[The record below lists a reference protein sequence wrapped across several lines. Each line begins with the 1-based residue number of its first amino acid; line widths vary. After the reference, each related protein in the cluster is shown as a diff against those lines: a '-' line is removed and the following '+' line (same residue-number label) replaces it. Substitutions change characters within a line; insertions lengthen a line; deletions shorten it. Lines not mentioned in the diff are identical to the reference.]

1 MTMKKKH
8 IGLRNCFL
16 ALSLMVSLVFPS
28 CLKEGDGSSIL
39 LNDPQEIPLIT
50 GFLPEDLLTMF
61 GEANVNFG
69 DQPPIVDMEFVSNH
83 EYVATNLKPPIAPP
97 VGTISPI
104 KHYHKIRQQY
114 LQIADYYSM
123 SSEESL
129 CHLLSPVYLT
139 GYGQKFTVYYFEEP
153 HTDGSP
159 VHAALFSGELTNAGV
174 RNFMYGYKIVRYND
188 SIVPPTVYPVNS
200 IFIFKDHDGL
210 AEKNTWFDE
219 SLLEPQN

>member
-1 MTMKKKH
+1 MKMEHLGKRKYVL
-8 IGLRNCFL
+8 ILSL
-16 ALSLMVSLVFPS
+16 LSMMALSS
-28 CLKEGDGSSIL
+28 CIKEGDHSSIL
-39 LNDPQEIPLIT
+39 FNDPQDIPFIT
-50 GFLPEDLLTMF
+50 DYLPDDLLEMF
-61 GEANVNFG
+61 GEEHVCFG
-69 DQPPIVDMEFVSNH
+69 DQPPVVDLEFVSNH
-83 EYVATNLKPPIAPP
+83 EYVATSLQPPFAPP

-104 KHYHKIRQQY
+104 KHYHKINQQY

-123 SSEESL
+123 SSEETQ

-139 GYGQKFTVYYFEEP
+139 GSGKKFTAYYFEEP
-153 HTDGSP
+153 NTDGSP
-159 VHAALFSGELTNAGV
+159 VHAALFSGELTNTGI

-210 AEKNTWFDE
+210 AEKQDWFNE

>member
-1 MTMKKKH
+1 MKKKP
-8 IGLRNCFL
+8 IEKRICFL
-16 ALSLMVSLVFPS
+16 ALSLMVLLAFPS
-28 CLKEGDGSSIL
+28 CLKDGDGSSIL

-50 GFLPEDLLTMF
+50 DFLPEDLLTMF
-61 GEANVNFG
+61 GEENVHFG

-83 EYVATNLKPPIAPP
+83 EYAATSLEPPFAPP
-97 VGTISPI
+97 VGTVSPI
-104 KHYHKIRQQY
+104 KHYHKIVQQY

-123 SSEESL
+123 SSEETH

-139 GYGQKFTVYYFEEP
+139 GAGKKFTAYYYEEP

-159 VHAALFSGELTNAGV
+159 VHAALFSGELTDAGV

-200 IFIFKDHDGL
+200 IFIFKDHDGM
-210 AEKNTWFDE
+210 AEKTLWFNE
-219 SLLEPQN
+219 TLLEAQN